1 MILTKIEIQ
10 KTQQLC
16 FANPAKACAVA
27 QIITDTCGLVSCATF
42 AQIKGKSPRT
52 IQYQAEKLPGIKIEK
67 RKFIKW
73 SVKPKNL

>member
-16 FANPAKACAVA
+16 FVNPAKACAIA

-42 AQIKGKSPRT
+42 AQIKCKSPRT
-52 IQYQAEKLPGIKIEK
+52 IQYQAENFTGIEIEG
-67 RKFIKW
+67 RKFI
-73 SVKPKNL
+73 SINQ